1 MNTLPQK
8 RPLYAIE
15 EEPRPT
21 EDKPNADDTV
31 ATVKISRLG
40 LTVDTGF
47 LFILQGVANIFF
59 KRGWFKLYGL
69 TKLWQ
74 GLCLYT
80 VLASYIHMQKD
91 KES

>member
-1 MNTLPQK
+1 MNTVPQK

-21 EDKPNADDTV
+21 TDKPDADDTV
-31 ATVKISRLG
+31 ATVKISRLA
-40 LTVDTGF
+40 LSVDTGF
-47 LFILQGVANIFF
+47 LFVLQGVANIFF
-59 KRGWFKLYGL
+59 KKGWFRLYGI

-80 VLASYIHMQKD
+80 LLASYTYIQKD
-91 KES
+91 KNS